1 VSTTSPEYK
10 QLYENRQIGR
20 WLDND
25 TFDSQVPLDE
35 VTVRPQSYSMES
47 LRDFTKAAMYGA
59 PENLMKLEQVPTAA
73 LAETAAML
81 TGKPYDFSNINPNFG
96 QWGSNQRD
104 LSILGYENP
113 EGFMQNAVNFGLSA
127 IDPSM
132 IAGGANMLRKPL
144 QKALQKTG
152 KYLTEETALH
162 TLHKAKNFKEALG
175 TLSGIP
181 TERSLPRLSPEEL
194 KSYRQVQEIGRM
206 RATNKPI
213 SEQYTYALQQNIPDE
228 HFQKV
233 FGKSKTE
240 IEQILPSVVEQEA
253 SRSHINIRE
262 RFNLE
267 RGPRRRRSSS
277 DVTIDGTSNGI
288 DIRTSS
294 PEEIQ
299 EFANRM
305 GMSVDELTELA
316 QSTLPQQTRDEVIRH
331 RLTDYGSDADI
342 ERLSEIRYNSNEF
355 NPISEE
361 LLINLRNPSNV
372 LINSNR
378 PRLNLLETARD
389 DWQRYVDNKVPT
401 SEVINNKFANIVS
414 EYPYHKGPV
423 LQNVPS
429 LSLASSGNLKNV
441 SKKVGDQSVSGISSG
456 DVFTGSL
463 NTSHNSYLPQ
473 IKQVFKYT
481 DGTPQFLGYKP
492 MNHLGFLS
500 DFNYS
505 QDDIAKYLNTE
516 IDQQISRGVIPKN
529 IQRPYVRNEYTV
541 NLPHYGIKQFQE
553 GGIVEDDMGYLNPD
567 NHGKP
572 VRVNS
577 NVITMEGV
585 YEPLLGISDTGDTK
599 LMEPGK
605 NYKFKGKKVTEFPV
619 AEDGGKFMNQYTIN
633 QGDTLSKISKE
644 TGYSVEQLA
653 KLNNIEDPN
662 KIYAGEK
669 LTIPY
674 KFDKSLSIKEIPQ
687 EHHKNIVIDDYSKSF
702 NYLVQGD
709 KVYYTKKNSDNWVD
723 ISDNNK
729 AKGNLYAHLDDK
741 YGMKGYSDYE
751 KSLRKLISDN
761 AYNYDKSYN
770 QRYSTAPT
778 NYVQA
783 PEKSPKSLELKG
795 VSINSFN
802 NSFKQP
808 KALPV
813 VNDPFG
819 RLSRMVP
826 NHQAK
831 EESNPIV
838 NYLSD
843 MYDKASDF
851 ATDVKEGVSEY
862 VDLGANWLD
871 RQYNKQS
878 DAREESS
885 YIKEPIIT
893 NSEYSINQ
901 PIITG
906 DTLRIDDDRYYL
918 PEVMDLNE
926 FTFKNRNRNE
936 LTPIETDAASITAFN
951 PFQEYDAVKK
961 SNYPKDANFI
971 GIDPTGNFK
980 SGSLDQFGPTDKLSR
995 VFKNNVESF
1004 VTDKNNEMK
1013 FVKWNDNTIINGKRV
1028 GNKDNPNSYVPLV
1041 NVIDD
1046 DGNKI
1051 VGTLNL
1057 LVKSPKELG
1066 TFGQITGGRLIFKQG
1081 NKQILVS
1088 GSVKDIKSQFD
1099 KLSKNGPVEVLTLDN
1114 GSYSRGLRTYDK
1126 QLSPQQLQEYDRQ
1139 NVSGGHFLYS
1149 TGQKTFNKYPEERF
1163 QTPNIRTKKD
1173 ESYKQGHPLKNE
1185 LQGVVLH
1192 QTAYSEKD
1200 LSKVHKQFMTP
1211 NKNSAHVLIGYD
1223 GERRIY
1229 ADPEQVTFHGGVSS
1243 FKGRENVNDFMLGL
1257 EFQGVAGKDK
1267 LTDEQIESAVEY
1279 LTPIIRK
1286 YNIPIEHITSHA
1298 AVAPGRKHDVSN
1310 DDLEKIYKIIRDRL
1324 YNKKRNGGIVGINQ
1338 LDAQPMKK
1346 LNQLT
1351 NFTNNPDKTN
1361 WLDKYN

>member
-1 VSTTSPEYK
+1 
-10 QLYENRQIGR
+10 
-20 WLDND
+20 
-25 TFDSQVPLDE
+25 
-35 VTVRPQSYSMES
+35 
-47 LRDFTKAAMYGA
+47 
-59 PENLMKLEQVPTAA
+59 
-73 LAETAAML
+73 
-81 TGKPYDFSNINPNFG
+81 
-96 QWGSNQRD
+96 
-104 LSILGYENP
+104 
-113 EGFMQNAVNFGLSA
+113 
-127 IDPSM
+127 
-132 IAGGANMLRKPL
+132 
-144 QKALQKTG
+144 
-152 KYLTEETALH
+152 
-162 TLHKAKNFKEALG
+162 
-175 TLSGIP
+175 
-181 TERSLPRLSPEEL
+181 
-194 KSYRQVQEIGRM
+194 
-206 RATNKPI
+206 
-213 SEQYTYALQQNIPDE
+213 
-228 HFQKV
+228 
-233 FGKSKTE
+233 
-240 IEQILPSVVEQEA
+240 
-253 SRSHINIRE
+253 
-262 RFNLE
+262 
-267 RGPRRRRSSS
+267 
-277 DVTIDGTSNGI
+277 
-288 DIRTSS
+288 
-294 PEEIQ
+294 
-299 EFANRM
+299 
-305 GMSVDELTELA
+305 
-316 QSTLPQQTRDEVIRH
+316 
-331 RLTDYGSDADI
+331 
-342 ERLSEIRYNSNEF
+342 
-355 NPISEE
+355 
-361 LLINLRNPSNV
+361 
-372 LINSNR
+372 
-378 PRLNLLETARD
+378 
-389 DWQRYVDNKVPT
+389 
-401 SEVINNKFANIVS
+401 
-414 EYPYHKGPV
+414 
-423 LQNVPS
+423 
-429 LSLASSGNLKNV
+429 
-441 SKKVGDQSVSGISSG
+441 
-456 DVFTGSL
+456 
-463 NTSHNSYLPQ
+463 
-473 IKQVFKYT
+473 
-481 DGTPQFLGYKP
+481 
-492 MNHLGFLS
+492 
-500 DFNYS
+500 
-505 QDDIAKYLNTE
+505 
-516 IDQQISRGVIPKN
+516 
-529 IQRPYVRNEYTV
+529 
-541 NLPHYGIKQFQE
+541 
-553 GGIVEDDMGYLNPD
+553 
-567 NHGKP
+567 
-572 VRVNS
+572 
-577 NVITMEGV
+577 
-585 YEPLLGISDTGDTK
+585 
-599 LMEPGK
+599 
-605 NYKFKGKKVTEFPV
+605 
-619 AEDGGKFMNQYTIN
+619 
-633 QGDTLSKISKE
+633 
-644 TGYSVEQLA
+644 
-653 KLNNIEDPN
+653 
-662 KIYAGEK
+662 
-669 LTIPY
+669 
-674 KFDKSLSIKEIPQ
+674 
-687 EHHKNIVIDDYSKSF
+687 
-702 NYLVQGD
+702 
-709 KVYYTKKNSDNWVD
+709 
-723 ISDNNK
+723 
-729 AKGNLYAHLDDK
+729 
-741 YGMKGYSDYE
+741 MKGYSDYE
-751 KSLRKLISDN
+751 KSIRKSIADST
-761 AYNYDKSYN
+761 YNYDNSYN

-778 NYVQA
+778 NYVKA
-783 PEKSPKSLELKG
+783 PKKSPESLELKG

-826 NHQAK
+826 NYQAK

-838 NYLSD
+838 DYLSD

-971 GIDPTGNFK
+971 GVDSKGNFK
-980 SGSLDQFGPTDKLSR
+980 SGSLDQFGPKDKLSR

-1041 NVIDD
+1041 NVIGD
-1046 DGNKI
+1046 DGNKT

-1081 NKQILVS
+1081 DKQILVS

-1149 TGQKTFNKYPEERF
+1149 TGQKTSNKYPEERF

-1324 YNKKRNGGIVGINQ
+1324 YNKKRNGGVVGINQ

-1346 LNQLT
+1346 LNQLL
-1351 NFTNNPDKTN
+1351 NFTNNPDKDN